1 MILVVTNRDDLT
13 ADWLILELERR
24 GADFVRFNTED
35 YPEHVRLAWR
45 TSGATLS
52 IRGRRVDLA
61 AVTAVWFRR
70 PVVELPRGESREIT
84 EVAGEHDGPP
94 DRGDDEEDLQI
105 ETTRTFVEREDDEPR
120 SWAHV
125 VGQTRTE
132 TSVEREAPDRDDW

>member
-1 MILVVTNRDDLT
+1 MTSFVDRLLIRREEPPSGVGSYDDAHAYT
-13 ADWLILELERR
+13 
-24 GADFVRFNTED
+24 
-35 YPEHVRLAWR
+35 
-45 TSGATLS
+45 
-52 IRGRRVDLA
+52 VDSYG
-61 AVTAVWFRR
+61 R